1 MVSFPPNVFL
11 FTGRFFPENAFRPL
25 RTPPTGVQSSFV
37 TPSRHTM
44 KGTLNAEQQPTAQT
58 RSRNAFSFF
67 QPAAGADFLAF
78 LGINDA

>member
-1 MVSFPPNVFL
+1 MVCN
-11 FTGRFFPENAFRPL
+11 G
-25 RTPPTGVQSSFV
+25 
-37 TPSRHTM
+37 HTIE
-44 KGTLNAEQQPTAQT
+44 GTLNAEQPPTAQT